1 MWECSCLAAQKS
13 QAVEVREF
21 QPQSESLAGSVLLA
35 HPGLRDPNFDR
46 TVVFLSM
53 QDAENGAFGVVLNR
67 PSGKRLNEL
76 MPNEELGEL
85 AMVPV
90 YLGGPVGSDQLL
102 LAAFRWQEDAATGG
116 GSWSWRHDLTLET
129 ALELVQEE
137 GTVLRVFAGYSGWSK
152 GQLEKELMGNTWV
165 VHTPG
170 PGLLEPD
177 LQPLL
182 WRGLIRTHGP
192 VFEFL
197 TDVPQDLGNN

>member
-1 MWECSCLAAQKS
+1 
-13 QAVEVREF
+13 
-21 QPQSESLAGSVLLA
+21 LAGSVLLA
-35 HPGLRDPNFDR
+35 HPGLRDPNFEK

-53 QDAENGAFGVVLNR
+53 QDGENGAFGVVLNR
-67 PSGKRLNEL
+67 PTGKRLNEL

-116 GSWSWRHDLTLET
+116 GAWSWRHDLTLET
-129 ALELVQEE
+129 ALEMVEE
-137 GTVLRVFAGYSGWSK
+137 EDTVLRVFAGYSGWSK
-152 GQLEKELMGNTWV
+152 GQLEKEIKGNTWV

-170 PGLLEPD
+170 PNLLDPD
-177 LQPLL
+177 LLPVL

-197 TDVPQDLGNN
+197 TDAPENLGNN